1 MLISRS
7 VYRQIEGKARNR
19 AHLTD
24 RAEEQLQRA
33 RDRAYS
39 LPGMRTDTDRVTTSR
54 NPDKI
59 GRKVQAVIEAEQAL
73 GEAMKWADVFRETD
87 RKYPPTGDGPGM
99 VAALSFGSGCTLA
112 EISETLKISR
122 QTALRRREEWVIHV
136 ALLAAEKH
144 LITLNT
150 G

>member
-59 GRKVQAVIEAEQAL
+59 GRKVQAVIEAEQGL
-73 GEAMKWADVFRETD
+73 IEARKWADVFAEMDCR
-87 RKYPPTGDGPGM
+87 YPPVGDGPGA
-99 VAALSFGSGCTLA
+99 VAALYYGSGLTLL
-112 EISETLKISR
+112 EISDALKQSR
-122 QTALRRREEWVIHV
+122 QTVLRKRDEWIINAALI
-136 ALLAAEKH
+136 AASKG
-144 LITLNT
+144 LIAQP
-150 G
+150 